1 MKKTLLVFSCICSL
15 FFVSCASKNIAQ
27 DENILQAPE
36 TITEAQADISTE
48 TDQDSPETSDT
59 NTETDSDQEV
69 LFIEEKVELQEPEDF
84 EEPVVITL
92 LPENLVEIESQAEAP
107 TEEKEEPLP
116 EEKVEVELIPEL
128 ENTSDSEVA
137 EADTEDSLFPLANE
151 NADQETQKD
160 SDIEVIDDSS
170 DSSDS
175 SESSDN
181 TEDDVI
187 SVGDGEEG
195 AVTGEEEE
203 TNYAE
208 DITPSRKVTLKKMEY
223 LDITYPGQGWIYMG
237 ITDGSKDLTYFGRK
251 LGTENTKFTL
261 QARNAGKKI
270 VHFYKN
276 DALSGQYIDD
286 YIEVEILNQKGS
298 NKTHIDAPEYKQ
310 PVPKKAKEKINKDQA
325 KKDEEISMET
335 SESSLVQTTSNS
347 SNVSDSNSVSSIEN
361 DSKIEIQTSAP
372 KETKIVEGVLE
383 QEKEG
388 RGGERTSSSSSSSSS
403 SIEKTEDKNSLTD
416 SNTLLQEAQ
425 VLYNEKE
432 YKLALEKIN
441 SFLESAT
448 SKRDLG
454 LYLQGQ
460 ILEAKSEVQNIKAAI
475 EAYSTLTKNYPASK
489 RWDDANKRMIYLKR
503 FYLEVR

>member
-36 TITEAQADISTE
+36 TITEAQADLNTE

-92 LPENLVEIESQAEAP
+92 LPENLVETESQAETP

-137 EADTEDSLFPLANE
+137 EADTEDSLSPLANE

-160 SDIEVIDDSS
+160 SDIQVIDDIS
-170 DSSDS
+170 DST
-175 SESSDN
+175 ESSDN

-203 TNYAE
+203 TNNAE
-208 DITPSRKVTLKKMEY
+208 EITPSRKVTLKKMEY

-310 PVPKKAKEKINKDQA
+310 PVPKKAKEKINKNQA
-325 KKDEEISMET
+325 KNDEEISMET

-361 DSKIEIQTSAP
+361 DSKIEKQTSAP
-372 KETKIVEGVLE
+372 KETKNVEGVLE
-383 QEKEG
+383 QEEEG

>member
-48 TDQDSPETSDT
+48 TDQDSQETSDT

-69 LFIEEKVELQEPEDF
+69 LFIEEKVEFQEPEDF

-92 LPENLVEIESQAEAP
+92 LPENLVETESQAETP

-151 NADQETQKD
+151 NADQEIQKD
-160 SDIEVIDDSS
+160 SDIEVIDDI
-170 DSSDS
+170 SDS

-203 TNYAE
+203 TNNAE

-286 YIEVEILNQKGS
+286 YIEVEVLNQKGS

-310 PVPKKAKEKINKDQA
+310 PVPKKAKEKINKDLA
-325 KKDEEISMET
+325 KNDEEISMEN
-335 SESSLVQTTSNS
+335 SESNIVQTTSNS

-361 DSKIEIQTSAP
+361 DSKIEKQTSAP
-372 KETKIVEGVLE
+372 KETKNIEGVLE
-383 QEKEG
+383 QEEEG
-388 RGGERTSSSSSSSSS
+388 RGGERTSSSSSS

>member
-92 LPENLVEIESQAEAP
+92 LPENLVETESQAEAP

-137 EADTEDSLFPLANE
+137 ESDTENSFSPLANE

-160 SDIEVIDDSS
+160 SDIEVIDDI
-170 DSSDS
+170 SDS

-195 AVTGEEEE
+195 VVTGEEEE
-203 TNYAE
+203 TNNAE
-208 DITPSRKVTLKKMEY
+208 EITPSRKVTLKKMEY

-310 PVPKKAKEKINKDQA
+310 PVPKKAKEKINKDLA
-325 KKDEEISMET
+325 KNDEEISMET

-361 DSKIEIQTSAP
+361 DSKSEKQTSAP
-372 KETKIVEGVLE
+372 KETKNEEGVLE
-383 QEKEG
+383 QEEEG
-388 RGGERTSSSSSSSSS
+388 RGGERTSSS

>member
-27 DENILQAPE
+27 DESILQAPE
-36 TITEAQADISTE
+36 TITEAQADINTE

-92 LPENLVEIESQAEAP
+92 LPENLVETESQAETP

-137 EADTEDSLFPLANE
+137 EADTEDSLSPLANE

-160 SDIEVIDDSS
+160 SDIEVIDDIS
-170 DSSDS
+170 DISDS

-208 DITPSRKVTLKKMEY
+208 EITPSRKVTLKKMEY

-310 PVPKKAKEKINKDQA
+310 PVPKKAKEKINKNLA
-325 KKDEEISMET
+325 KNDEEISMET

-372 KETKIVEGVLE
+372 KETKNVEGVLE
-383 QEKEG
+383 QEEEG
-388 RGGERTSSSSSSSSS
+388 RGGERTSSSSS

>member
-92 LPENLVEIESQAEAP
+92 LPEELVETESQAETP

-137 EADTEDSLFPLANE
+137 EADTEDSLSPLANE

-160 SDIEVIDDSS
+160 SDIQVIDDIS
-170 DSSDS
+170 DST
-175 SESSDN
+175 ESSDN

-203 TNYAE
+203 TNNAE
-208 DITPSRKVTLKKMEY
+208 EITPSRKVTLKKMEY

-310 PVPKKAKEKINKDQA
+310 PVPKKAKEKINKNQA
-325 KKDEEISMET
+325 KNDEEISMET

-383 QEKEG
+383 QEEEG
-388 RGGERTSSSSSSSSS
+388 RGGERTSSSSSSS

>member
-1 MKKTLLVFSCICSL
+1 
-15 FFVSCASKNIAQ
+15 
-27 DENILQAPE
+27 
-36 TITEAQADISTE
+36 
-48 TDQDSPETSDT
+48 
-59 NTETDSDQEV
+59 
-69 LFIEEKVELQEPEDF
+69 
-84 EEPVVITL
+84 
-92 LPENLVEIESQAEAP
+92 
-107 TEEKEEPLP
+107 
-116 EEKVEVELIPEL
+116 
-128 ENTSDSEVA
+128 
-137 EADTEDSLFPLANE
+137 
-151 NADQETQKD
+151 TQKD
-160 SDIEVIDDSS
+160 SDIEVIDDI
-170 DSSDS
+170 SDS

-203 TNYAE
+203 TNNAE
-208 DITPSRKVTLKKMEY
+208 EITPSRKVTLKKMEY

-237 ITDGSKDLTYFGRK
+237 ITDNSKDLTYFGRK

-276 DALSGQYIDD
+276 DALTGQYIDD

-325 KKDEEISMET
+325 KNDEEISMET

-347 SNVSDSNSVSSIEN
+347 SNVSDSTSVSSVEN
-361 DSKIEIQTSAP
+361 NSQVEKQTSAP
-372 KETKIVEGVLE
+372 KETKNVEGVLE
-383 QEKEG
+383 QEEEG
-388 RGGERTSSSSSSSSS
+388 RGGERTSSSSSLSS

-475 EAYSTLTKNYPASK
+475 EAYTTLTKNYPASK

>member
-15 FFVSCASKNIAQ
+15 FLVSCASKNIPQ

-59 NTETDSDQEV
+59 NTETDSEQEV
-69 LFIEEKVELQEPEDF
+69 LFIEENVEFQEPEDF

-92 LPENLVEIESQAEAP
+92 FPENLVETESQAETP

-137 EADTEDSLFPLANE
+137 EADTEDSLSPLANE

-160 SDIEVIDDSS
+160 SDIEVIDDI
-170 DSSDS
+170 SDS

-203 TNYAE
+203 TNNAE
-208 DITPSRKVTLKKMEY
+208 EITPSRKVTLKKMEY

-276 DALSGQYIDD
+276 DALTGQYIDD

-325 KKDEEISMET
+325 KNDEGISMET

-347 SNVSDSNSVSSIEN
+347 SNVIDSNSVSSVEN
-361 DSKIEIQTSAP
+361 DSQVEKQTSAP
-372 KETKIVEGVLE
+372 KETKNIEGVLE
-383 QEKEG
+383 QEEEG
-388 RGGERTSSSSSSSSS
+388 RGGERTSSSSSLSTSSS
-403 SIEKTEDKNSLTD
+403 EKTEDKNSLTD

>member
-1 MKKTLLVFSCICSL
+1 MKKTLLVFSCICSIFL
-15 FFVSCASKNIAQ
+15 VSCASKNIPQ

-69 LFIEEKVELQEPEDF
+69 LFIEENVEFQEPEDF

-92 LPENLVEIESQAEAP
+92 FPENLVETESQAETP

-137 EADTEDSLFPLANE
+137 EADTEDSLSPLANE
-151 NADQETQKD
+151 NSDQETQND
-160 SDIEVIDDSS
+160 SDIEVIDDI
-170 DSSDS
+170 SDS

-203 TNYAE
+203 TNNAE
-208 DITPSRKVTLKKMEY
+208 EITPSRKVTLKKMEY

-276 DALSGQYIDD
+276 DALTGQYIDD

-310 PVPKKAKEKINKDQA
+310 PVPKKAKEKLNKDQA
-325 KKDEEISMET
+325 KNDEEISMET
-335 SESSLVQTTSNS
+335 SESSPVQTTSNS
-347 SNVSDSNSVSSIEN
+347 SNVSDSNSVSSVEN
-361 DSKIEIQTSAP
+361 DSKIETQTSAP
-372 KETKIVEGVLE
+372 KETKNVENVLE
-383 QEKEG
+383 QEEEG

>member
-59 NTETDSDQEV
+59 NTETDSDEEV

-92 LPENLVEIESQAEAP
+92 FPENLVETESQAETP

-128 ENTSDSEVA
+128 EITSDSEVA
-137 EADTEDSLFPLANE
+137 EADTEDSLSPLANE

-160 SDIEVIDDSS
+160 SDIEVIDDIS
-170 DSSDS
+170 DISDS

-203 TNYAE
+203 TNNAE
-208 DITPSRKVTLKKMEY
+208 EITPSRKVTLKKMEY

-310 PVPKKAKEKINKDQA
+310 PVPKKAKEKIIKDQA
-325 KKDEEISMET
+325 KNDEEISMET
-335 SESSLVQTTSNS
+335 TESSLVQTTSNS

-361 DSKIEIQTSAP
+361 DSKIEKQTSAP
-372 KETKIVEGVLE
+372 KETKNVEGVLE
-383 QEKEG
+383 QEEEG
-388 RGGERTSSSSSSSSS
+388 RGGERTSSSSSS

>member
-92 LPENLVEIESQAEAP
+92 LPEELVETESQAEAP

-137 EADTEDSLFPLANE
+137 EADTEDSLSPLANE

-160 SDIEVIDDSS
+160 SVIEIIDDI
-170 DSSDS
+170 SDS
-175 SESSDN
+175 SENSDN

-203 TNYAE
+203 TNNAE
-208 DITPSRKVTLKKMEY
+208 EITPSRKVTLKKMEY

-310 PVPKKAKEKINKDQA
+310 PVPKKAKEKINKDLA
-325 KKDEEISMET
+325 KNDEEISMET

-361 DSKIEIQTSAP
+361 DSKIEKQTSAP
-372 KETKIVEGVLE
+372 KETKNVEGVLE
-383 QEKEG
+383 QEEEG
-388 RGGERTSSSSSSSSS
+388 RGGERTSSS

>member
-15 FFVSCASKNIAQ
+15 FLVSCASKNIAQ
-27 DENILQAPE
+27 DESILQAPE

-92 LPENLVEIESQAEAP
+92 LPENLVETESQAETP

-137 EADTEDSLFPLANE
+137 EADTEDSFSPLVANE

-160 SDIEVIDDSS
+160 SDIEVIDDI
-170 DSSDS
+170 SDS

-195 AVTGEEEE
+195 AVTGEDEE

-208 DITPSRKVTLKKMEY
+208 EITPSRKVTLKKMEY

-325 KKDEEISMET
+325 KNDEEISMET
-335 SESSLVQTTSNS
+335 SESSLVQTSSNS

-361 DSKIEIQTSAP
+361 DSKIEKQTSAP
-372 KETKIVEGVLE
+372 KETKNVEGVLE
-383 QEKEG
+383 QEEEG
-388 RGGERTSSSSSSSSS
+388 RGGERTSSSSSS

>member
-36 TITEAQADISTE
+36 TITEAQADINTE

-92 LPENLVEIESQAEAP
+92 LPEELVETESQAETP

-128 ENTSDSEVA
+128 EITSDSEVA
-137 EADTEDSLFPLANE
+137 EADTEDSLSPLANE

-160 SDIEVIDDSS
+160 SDIEVIDDIS

-203 TNYAE
+203 TNNAE
-208 DITPSRKVTLKKMEY
+208 EITPSRKVTLKKMEY

-310 PVPKKAKEKINKDQA
+310 PVPKKAKEKINKD
-325 KKDEEISMET
+325 
-335 SESSLVQTTSNS
+335 
-347 SNVSDSNSVSSIEN
+347 
-361 DSKIEIQTSAP
+361 
-372 KETKIVEGVLE
+372 
-383 QEKEG
+383 
-388 RGGERTSSSSSSSSS
+388 
-403 SIEKTEDKNSLTD
+403 
-416 SNTLLQEAQ
+416 
-425 VLYNEKE
+425 
-432 YKLALEKIN
+432 
-441 SFLESAT
+441 FL
-448 SKRDLG
+448 
-454 LYLQGQ
+454 
-460 ILEAKSEVQNIKAAI
+460 IL
-475 EAYSTLTKNYPASK
+475 
-489 RWDDANKRMIYLKR
+489 
-503 FYLEVR
+503 

>member
-36 TITEAQADISTE
+36 TITEAQADINTE

-92 LPENLVEIESQAEAP
+92 LPEELVETESQAEAP

-128 ENTSDSEVA
+128 EITSDSEVA
-137 EADTEDSLFPLANE
+137 EADTEDTLSPLANE

-160 SDIEVIDDSS
+160 SDIEVIDDIS
-170 DSSDS
+170 DISDS

-203 TNYAE
+203 TNNAE
-208 DITPSRKVTLKKMEY
+208 EITPSRKVTLKKMEY

-310 PVPKKAKEKINKDQA
+310 PVPKKAKEKIIKDQA
-325 KKDEEISMET
+325 KNDEEISMEN

-361 DSKIEIQTSAP
+361 DSKIEKQTSAP
-372 KETKIVEGVLE
+372 KETKNVEGVLE
-383 QEKEG
+383 QEEEG
-388 RGGERTSSSSSSSSS
+388 RSGERTSSSSSSS

>member
-36 TITEAQADISTE
+36 TITEAQADLNTE

-92 LPENLVEIESQAEAP
+92 LPEELVETESQAEAP

-128 ENTSDSEVA
+128 EITSDSEVA
-137 EADTEDSLFPLANE
+137 EADTEDSLSPLANE

-160 SDIEVIDDSS
+160 SDIEVIDDIS
-170 DSSDS
+170 DISDS

-203 TNYAE
+203 TNNAE
-208 DITPSRKVTLKKMEY
+208 EITPSRKVTLKKMEY

-310 PVPKKAKEKINKDQA
+310 PVPKKAKEKINKDLA
-325 KKDEEISMET
+325 KNDEEISMENT
-335 SESSLVQTTSNS
+335 ESSIVQTTSNS

-361 DSKIEIQTSAP
+361 DSKIEKQTSAP
-372 KETKIVEGVLE
+372 KETKNEEGVLE
-383 QEKEG
+383 QEEEG
-388 RGGERTSSSSSSSSS
+388 TGGERTSSSSSSSS

>member
-15 FFVSCASKNIAQ
+15 FLVSCASKNIAQ

-36 TITEAQADISTE
+36 TITEAQADLNTE

-92 LPENLVEIESQAEAP
+92 FPEELVETESQVETP

-137 EADTEDSLFPLANE
+137 EADTEDSLSPLANE

-160 SDIEVIDDSS
+160 SDIELIDDI
-170 DSSDS
+170 SDS

-208 DITPSRKVTLKKMEY
+208 EITPSRKVTLKKMEY

-310 PVPKKAKEKINKDQA
+310 PVPKKAKEKINKDLA
-325 KKDEEISMET
+325 KNDEEISMET

-347 SNVSDSNSVSSIEN
+347 SNVTDSNSVSSIEN
-361 DSKIEIQTSAP
+361 DSKIEKQTSAP
-372 KETKIVEGVLE
+372 KETKNEEGVLE
-383 QEKEG
+383 QEEEG
-388 RGGERTSSSSSSSSS
+388 RGGERTSSSSSS

>member
-36 TITEAQADISTE
+36 TITEAQADINTE

-92 LPENLVEIESQAEAP
+92 LPEELVETESQAEAP

-128 ENTSDSEVA
+128 EITSDSEVA
-137 EADTEDSLFPLANE
+137 EADTEDSLSPLANE

-160 SDIEVIDDSS
+160 SDIEVIDDIS
-170 DSSDS
+170 DISDS

-203 TNYAE
+203 TNNAE
-208 DITPSRKVTLKKMEY
+208 EITPSRKVTLKKMEY

-310 PVPKKAKEKINKDQA
+310 PVPKKAKEKINKNQA
-325 KKDEEISMET
+325 KNDEEISMET
-335 SESSLVQTTSNS
+335 SASSLVQTTSNS

-361 DSKIEIQTSAP
+361 DSKIEKQTSAP
-372 KETKIVEGVLE
+372 KETKNVEGVLE
-383 QEKEG
+383 QEEEEG
-388 RGGERTSSSSSSSSS
+388 RGGERTSSSS

>member
-36 TITEAQADISTE
+36 TITEAQADLNTE

-92 LPENLVEIESQAEAP
+92 LPEELVETESQAEAP

-128 ENTSDSEVA
+128 EITSDSEVA
-137 EADTEDSLFPLANE
+137 EADTEDSLSPLANE

-160 SDIEVIDDSS
+160 SDIEVIDDIS
-170 DSSDS
+170 DISDS

-203 TNYAE
+203 TNNAE
-208 DITPSRKVTLKKMEY
+208 EITPSRKVTLKKMEY

-310 PVPKKAKEKINKDQA
+310 PVPKKAKEKINKDLA
-325 KKDEEISMET
+325 KNDEEISMEN
-335 SESSLVQTTSNS
+335 SESSLVQTSSNS

-361 DSKIEIQTSAP
+361 DSKIEKQTSAP
-372 KETKIVEGVLE
+372 KETKNEEGVLE
-383 QEKEG
+383 QEEEG
-388 RGGERTSSSSSSSSS
+388 RGGERTSSSSSSS

>member
-92 LPENLVEIESQAEAP
+92 LPEELVETESQAEAP

-128 ENTSDSEVA
+128 EITSDSEVA
-137 EADTEDSLFPLANE
+137 EADTEDSLSPLANE

-160 SDIEVIDDSS
+160 SDIEVIDDIS
-170 DSSDS
+170 DISDS

-203 TNYAE
+203 TNNAE
-208 DITPSRKVTLKKMEY
+208 EITPSRKVTLKKMEY

-310 PVPKKAKEKINKDQA
+310 PVPKKAKEKINKDLA
-325 KKDEEISMET
+325 KNDEEISMET
-335 SESSLVQTTSNS
+335 SESSLVQTSSNS

-361 DSKIEIQTSAP
+361 DSKIEKQTSAP
-372 KETKIVEGVLE
+372 KETKNVEGVLE
-383 QEKEG
+383 QEEEG
-388 RGGERTSSSSSSSSS
+388 RGGERTTTTTSSSSS
-403 SIEKTEDKNSLTD
+403 
-416 SNTLLQEAQ
+416 
-425 VLYNEKE
+425 
-432 YKLALEKIN
+432 
-441 SFLESAT
+441 
-448 SKRDLG
+448 
-454 LYLQGQ
+454 
-460 ILEAKSEVQNIKAAI
+460 
-475 EAYSTLTKNYPASK
+475 
-489 RWDDANKRMIYLKR
+489 
-503 FYLEVR
+503 

>member
-36 TITEAQADISTE
+36 TITEAQADLNTE

-92 LPENLVEIESQAEAP
+92 LPEELVETESQAEAP

-128 ENTSDSEVA
+128 EITSDSEVA
-137 EADTEDSLFPLANE
+137 EADTEDSLSPLANE

-160 SDIEVIDDSS
+160 SDIEVIDDIS
-170 DSSDS
+170 DISDS

-203 TNYAE
+203 TNNAE
-208 DITPSRKVTLKKMEY
+208 EITPSRKVTLKKMEY

-310 PVPKKAKEKINKDQA
+310 PVPKKAKEKINKDLA
-325 KKDEEISMET
+325 KNDEEISMEN
-335 SESSLVQTTSNS
+335 SESSLVQTSSNS

-361 DSKIEIQTSAP
+361 DSKIEKQTSAP
-372 KETKIVEGVLE
+372 KETKNVEGVLE
-383 QEKEG
+383 QEEEG
-388 RGGERTSSSSSSSSS
+388 RGGERTSSSSSSS

-460 ILEAKSEVQNIKAAI
+460 ILEAKSEVQNIRAAI

>member
-15 FFVSCASKNIAQ
+15 FLVSCASKNIAQ

-36 TITEAQADISTE
+36 TNTEAQADISTQ
-48 TDQDSPETSDT
+48 TDQDSPETSDI
-59 NTETDSDQEV
+59 NTETDSEQEV
-69 LFIEEKVELQEPEDF
+69 LFIEENVEFQEPEDF

-92 LPENLVEIESQAEAP
+92 FPENLVETESQAETP

-137 EADTEDSLFPLANE
+137 EADTEDSLSPLANE

-160 SDIEVIDDSS
+160 SDIEVIDNI
-170 DSSDS
+170 SDS

-203 TNYAE
+203 TNNAE
-208 DITPSRKVTLKKMEY
+208 EITPSRKVTLKKMEY

-237 ITDGSKDLTYFGRK
+237 ITDNSKDLTYFGRK

-270 VHFYKN
+270 IHFYKN
-276 DALSGQYIDD
+276 DALTGQYIDD

-310 PVPKKAKEKINKDQA
+310 PVPKKAKEKINKDLA
-325 KKDEEISMET
+325 KNDEEISMET

-347 SNVSDSNSVSSIEN
+347 SNVSDSNSVSSVEN
-361 DSKIEIQTSAP
+361 DSKIEKQTSAP
-372 KETKIVEGVLE
+372 KETKNIEDVLE
-383 QEKEG
+383 QEEEG
-388 RGGERTSSSSSSSSS
+388 GVGERTSSSSSSS
-403 SIEKTEDKNSLTD
+403 SIEKTEDKTSLTD

>member
-1 MKKTLLVFSCICSL
+1 MKKTLLVFSCICS
-15 FFVSCASKNIAQ
+15 FFLVSCASKNIAQ

-36 TITEAQADISTE
+36 TITEAQADISTQ

-69 LFIEEKVELQEPEDF
+69 LFIEENVDFQEPEDF

-92 LPENLVEIESQAEAP
+92 FPETLEETESQVETP

-137 EADTEDSLFPLANE
+137 EADTEDSLSPLANE

-160 SDIEVIDDSS
+160 SDIEVIDDI
-170 DSSDS
+170 SDS

-203 TNYAE
+203 TSNAE
-208 DITPSRKVTLKKMEY
+208 EITPSRKVTLKKMEY

-276 DALSGQYIDD
+276 DALTGQYIDD

-298 NKTHIDAPEYKQ
+298 NKTHIEAPEYKQ
-310 PVPKKAKEKINKDQA
+310 PVPKKAKEKINKDLA
-325 KKDEEISMET
+325 KNDEEISIET

-347 SNVSDSNSVSSIEN
+347 SNVSDSNSVSSVEN
-361 DSKIEIQTSAP
+361 DSQVEKETPAP
-372 KETKIVEGVLE
+372 KETKNVEGVLE
-383 QEKEG
+383 QEEEG

-403 SIEKTEDKNSLTD
+403 SSEKTEDKNSLTD

>member
-36 TITEAQADISTE
+36 TITEAQADINTE

-92 LPENLVEIESQAEAP
+92 LPENLVETESQAETP

-128 ENTSDSEVA
+128 ENPSDSEVA
-137 EADTEDSLFPLANE
+137 EADTEDSLSPLANE

-160 SDIEVIDDSS
+160 SDIEVIDDIS
-170 DSSDS
+170 DISDS

-203 TNYAE
+203 TNNAE
-208 DITPSRKVTLKKMEY
+208 EITPSRKVTLKKMEY

-270 VHFYKN
+270 IHFYKN

-310 PVPKKAKEKINKDQA
+310 PVPKKAKEKINKDLA
-325 KKDEEISMET
+325 KNYEEISMET
-335 SESSLVQTTSNS
+335 SASSLVQTTSNS

-361 DSKIEIQTSAP
+361 DSKIEKQTSAP
-372 KETKIVEGVLE
+372 KETKNEEGVLE
-383 QEKEG
+383 QEEEG
-388 RGGERTSSSSSSSSS
+388 RGGERTSSSSS

>member
-36 TITEAQADISTE
+36 TITEAQADINTE

-92 LPENLVEIESQAEAP
+92 LPEELVETESQAEAP

-128 ENTSDSEVA
+128 EITSDSEVA
-137 EADTEDSLFPLANE
+137 EADTEDSLSPLANE

-160 SDIEVIDDSS
+160 SDIEVIDDIS
-170 DSSDS
+170 DISDS

-203 TNYAE
+203 TNNAE
-208 DITPSRKVTLKKMEY
+208 EITPSRKVTLKKMEY
-223 LDITYPGQGWIYMG
+223 LDISYPGQGWIYMG

-325 KKDEEISMET
+325 KKDEEISMEN
-335 SESSLVQTTSNS
+335 SESSQVQTTSNS

-361 DSKIEIQTSAP
+361 DSKIEKQTSAP
-372 KETKIVEGVLE
+372 KETKNVEGVLE
-383 QEKEG
+383 QEEEG
-388 RGGERTSSSSSSSSS
+388 RGGERTSSSSSS

>member
-59 NTETDSDQEV
+59 NTETDSDEEV
-69 LFIEEKVELQEPEDF
+69 LFIEEKVEFQEPEDF

-92 LPENLVEIESQAEAP
+92 LPEELVETESQAEAP

-128 ENTSDSEVA
+128 EITSDSEVA
-137 EADTEDSLFPLANE
+137 EADTEDSLSPLANE

-160 SDIEVIDDSS
+160 SDIEVIDDI
-170 DSSDS
+170 SDS

-203 TNYAE
+203 TNNAE
-208 DITPSRKVTLKKMEY
+208 EITPSRKVTLKKMEY

-310 PVPKKAKEKINKDQA
+310 PVPKKAKEKINKDLA
-325 KKDEEISMET
+325 KNDEEISMET
-335 SESSLVQTTSNS
+335 SESSLVQTSSNS

-361 DSKIEIQTSAP
+361 DSKIEKQTSAP
-372 KETKIVEGVLE
+372 KETKNVEGVLE
-383 QEKEG
+383 QEEEG
-388 RGGERTSSSSSSSSS
+388 RGGERTSSSS

>member
-36 TITEAQADISTE
+36 TITEAQADLNTE

-92 LPENLVEIESQAEAP
+92 LPEELVETESQAEAP

-128 ENTSDSEVA
+128 EITSDSEVA
-137 EADTEDSLFPLANE
+137 EADTEDSLSPLANE

-160 SDIEVIDDSS
+160 SDIEVIDDIS
-170 DSSDS
+170 DISDS

-203 TNYAE
+203 TNNAE
-208 DITPSRKVTLKKMEY
+208 EITPSRKVTLKKMEY

-310 PVPKKAKEKINKDQA
+310 PVPKKAKEKINKDLA
-325 KKDEEISMET
+325 KNDEEISMET
-335 SESSLVQTTSNS
+335 SESSLVQTSSNS

-361 DSKIEIQTSAP
+361 DSKIEKQTSAL
-372 KETKIVEGVLE
+372 KENKNEEGVLE
-383 QEKEG
+383 QEEEG
-388 RGGERTSSSSSSSSS
+388 RSGERTSSSSSS

>member
-15 FFVSCASKNIAQ
+15 FLVSCASKNIAQ

-69 LFIEEKVELQEPEDF
+69 LFIEENVEFQEPEDF

-92 LPENLVEIESQAEAP
+92 FPENLVETESQAETP

-137 EADTEDSLFPLANE
+137 EADTEDSLSPLANE
-151 NADQETQKD
+151 NSDQETQND
-160 SDIEVIDDSS
+160 SDIEVIDDI
-170 DSSDS
+170 SDS
-175 SESSDN
+175 SENSDN

-203 TNYAE
+203 TNNAE
-208 DITPSRKVTLKKMEY
+208 EITPSRKVTLKKMEY

-270 VHFYKN
+270 IHFYKN
-276 DALSGQYIDD
+276 DALTDQYIDD

-310 PVPKKAKEKINKDQA
+310 PVPKKAKEKINKDLA
-325 KKDEEISMET
+325 KNDEEISMET
-335 SESSLVQTTSNS
+335 SESSPVQTTSNS
-347 SNVSDSNSVSSIEN
+347 SNVSDSNSVNSVEN
-361 DSKIEIQTSAP
+361 DSKIEKETSAP
-372 KETKIVEGVLE
+372 KETKNVEGVLE
-383 QEKEG
+383 QEEEG
-388 RGGERTSSSSSSSSS
+388 GVGERTSSSSSSS
-403 SIEKTEDKNSLTD
+403 EKTEDKNSLTD

>member
-36 TITEAQADISTE
+36 TITEAQADLNTE

-59 NTETDSDQEV
+59 NTETDSDEEV
-69 LFIEEKVELQEPEDF
+69 LFIEEKVEFQEPEDF

-92 LPENLVEIESQAEAP
+92 LPEELVETESQAETP
-107 TEEKEEPLP
+107 TKEKEEPLP

-128 ENTSDSEVA
+128 EITSDSEVA
-137 EADTEDSLFPLANE
+137 EADTEDSLSPLANE

-160 SDIEVIDDSS
+160 SDIEVIDDIS
-170 DSSDS
+170 DISDS

-203 TNYAE
+203 TNNAE
-208 DITPSRKVTLKKMEY
+208 EITPSRKVTLKKMEY

-298 NKTHIDAPEYKQ
+298 NKTHIAAPEYKQ
-310 PVPKKAKEKINKDQA
+310 PVPKKAKEKIFKDQA
-325 KKDEEISMET
+325 KNDEEISMEN

-361 DSKIEIQTSAP
+361 DSKIEKQTSAP
-372 KETKIVEGVLE
+372 KETKNVEGVLE
-383 QEKEG
+383 QEEEG
-388 RGGERTSSSSSSSSS
+388 RGGERTSSSSSSS

>member
-36 TITEAQADISTE
+36 TITEAQADLNTE

-69 LFIEEKVELQEPEDF
+69 LFIVEEKVELQEPEDF

-92 LPENLVEIESQAEAP
+92 LPEELVETESQAEAP
-107 TEEKEEPLP
+107 TEEKEEPVP

-128 ENTSDSEVA
+128 EITSDSEVA
-137 EADTEDSLFPLANE
+137 EADTEDSLSPLANE

-160 SDIEVIDDSS
+160 SDIEVIDDIS
-170 DSSDS
+170 DISDS

-203 TNYAE
+203 TNNAE
-208 DITPSRKVTLKKMEY
+208 EITPSRKVTLKKMEY

-310 PVPKKAKEKINKDQA
+310 PVPKKAKEKINKDLA
-325 KKDEEISMET
+325 KNDEEISMET

-347 SNVSDSNSVSSIEN
+347 SDVSDSNSVSSIEN
-361 DSKIEIQTSAP
+361 DSKIEKQTSAL
-372 KETKIVEGVLE
+372 KENKNEEGVLE
-383 QEKEG
+383 QEEEG
-388 RGGERTSSSSSSSSS
+388 RSGERTSSSSAS
-403 SIEKTEDKNSLTD
+403 SIEKNEDKNSLTD

>member
-15 FFVSCASKNIAQ
+15 FLVSCASKNIAQ
-27 DENILQAPE
+27 DENILQVPE

-59 NTETDSDQEV
+59 NTETDSEQEV
-69 LFIEEKVELQEPEDF
+69 LLIEENVEFQEPEDF

-92 LPENLVEIESQAEAP
+92 FPENLVETESQAETP

-137 EADTEDSLFPLANE
+137 ESDTEDSLSPLANE

-160 SDIEVIDDSS
+160 SDIEVIDDI
-170 DSSDS
+170 SDS

-203 TNYAE
+203 TNNAE
-208 DITPSRKVTLKKMEY
+208 EITPSRKVTLKKMEY

-276 DALSGQYIDD
+276 DALTGQYIDD

-310 PVPKKAKEKINKDQA
+310 PVPKKAKEKINKDLA
-325 KKDEEISMET
+325 KNDEEISMET

-347 SNVSDSNSVSSIEN
+347 SNISDSNSVSSVEN
-361 DSKIEIQTSAP
+361 DSKVEKQTSAP
-372 KETKIVEGVLE
+372 KETKNVEGVLE
-383 QEKEG
+383 QEEEG
-388 RGGERTSSSSSSSSS
+388 KGGERTSSSSSTS

>member
-48 TDQDSPETSDT
+48 TDQDSPKTSDT

-92 LPENLVEIESQAEAP
+92 LPENLVETESQAETP

-137 EADTEDSLFPLANE
+137 EADTEDSLSPLANE

-160 SDIEVIDDSS
+160 SDIQVIDDIS
-170 DSSDS
+170 DST
-175 SESSDN
+175 ESSDN

-203 TNYAE
+203 TNNAE
-208 DITPSRKVTLKKMEY
+208 EITPSRKVTLKKMEY

-310 PVPKKAKEKINKDQA
+310 PVPKKAKEKINKDLA
-325 KKDEEISMET
+325 KNDEEISMET
-335 SESSLVQTTSNS
+335 SENSIVQTTSNS

-361 DSKIEIQTSAP
+361 DSKIEKQTSAP
-372 KETKIVEGVLE
+372 KETKNVEGVLE
-383 QEKEG
+383 QEEEG
-388 RGGERTSSSSSSSSS
+388 RGGERTSSSSSSSS

>member
-59 NTETDSDQEV
+59 NTETDSDEEV

-92 LPENLVEIESQAEAP
+92 FPEELVETESQAEAP

-128 ENTSDSEVA
+128 EITSDSEVA
-137 EADTEDSLFPLANE
+137 EADTEDSLSPLANE

-160 SDIEVIDDSS
+160 SDIEVIDDIS
-170 DSSDS
+170 DISDS

-203 TNYAE
+203 TNNAE
-208 DITPSRKVTLKKMEY
+208 EITPSRKVTLKKMEY

-310 PVPKKAKEKINKDQA
+310 PVPKKAKEKINKDLA
-325 KKDEEISMET
+325 KNDEEISMET
-335 SESSLVQTTSNS
+335 SESSLVQTSSNS

-361 DSKIEIQTSAP
+361 DSKIEKQTSAP
-372 KETKIVEGVLE
+372 KETKNEEGVLE
-383 QEKEG
+383 QEEEG
-388 RGGERTSSSSSSSSS
+388 TGGERTSSSSSSSS

>member
-27 DENILQAPE
+27 DESILQAPE

-92 LPENLVEIESQAEAP
+92 LPEELVETESQAETP

-128 ENTSDSEVA
+128 ENPSDSEVA
-137 EADTEDSLFPLANE
+137 EADTEDSLSPLANE

-160 SDIEVIDDSS
+160 SDIEVIDDIS
-170 DSSDS
+170 DISDS

-203 TNYAE
+203 TNNAE
-208 DITPSRKVTLKKMEY
+208 EITPSRKVTLKKMEY

-310 PVPKKAKEKINKDQA
+310 PVPKKAKEKINKDLA
-325 KKDEEISMET
+325 KNDEEISMET
-335 SESSLVQTTSNS
+335 SESSLVQTSSNS

-361 DSKIEIQTSAP
+361 DSKIEKQTSAP
-372 KETKIVEGVLE
+372 KETKNEEGVLE
-383 QEKEG
+383 QEEEG
-388 RGGERTSSSSSSSSS
+388 RGGERTSSSSS

>member
-27 DENILQAPE
+27 DESILQAPE

-69 LFIEEKVELQEPEDF
+69 LFIEEKVEFQEPEDF

-92 LPENLVEIESQAEAP
+92 LPEELVETESQAETP
-107 TEEKEEPLP
+107 TKEKEEPLP

-128 ENTSDSEVA
+128 EITSDSEVA
-137 EADTEDSLFPLANE
+137 EADTEDSLSPLANE

-160 SDIEVIDDSS
+160 SDIEVIDDIS
-170 DSSDS
+170 DISDS

-203 TNYAE
+203 TNNAE
-208 DITPSRKVTLKKMEY
+208 EITPSRKVTLKKMEY

-298 NKTHIDAPEYKQ
+298 NKTHIAAPEYKQ
-310 PVPKKAKEKINKDQA
+310 PVPKKAKEKIFKDQA
-325 KKDEEISMET
+325 KNDEEISMEN

-361 DSKIEIQTSAP
+361 DSKIEKQTSAP
-372 KETKIVEGVLE
+372 KETKNVEGVLE
-383 QEKEG
+383 QEEEG
-388 RGGERTSSSSSSSSS
+388 RGGERTSSSSSSS

>member
-59 NTETDSDQEV
+59 NTETDSDEEV
-69 LFIEEKVELQEPEDF
+69 LFIEEKVEFQEPEDF

-92 LPENLVEIESQAEAP
+92 LPEDLVETESQAEAP

-128 ENTSDSEVA
+128 ELIHEVENTSDSEVA

-160 SDIEVIDDSS
+160 SDIELIDDI
-170 DSSDS
+170 SDS

-203 TNYAE
+203 ETNNAE
-208 DITPSRKVTLKKMEY
+208 EITPSRKVTLKKMEY

-270 VHFYKN
+270 IHFYKN

-310 PVPKKAKEKINKDQA
+310 PVPKKAKEKINKNQA
-325 KKDEEISMET
+325 KNDEEISMET
-335 SESSLVQTTSNS
+335 TESILVQTTSNS

-361 DSKIEIQTSAP
+361 DSKIQKQTSAP
-372 KETKIVEGVLE
+372 KETINVEGVLE
-383 QEKEG
+383 QEEEG
-388 RGGERTSSSSSSSSS
+388 RGGERTSSSSS

>member
-69 LFIEEKVELQEPEDF
+69 LFIEEKVEFQEPEDF

-92 LPENLVEIESQAEAP
+92 LPENLVETESQAETP

-128 ENTSDSEVA
+128 EKTSDSEVA
-137 EADTEDSLFPLANE
+137 EADTEDSLSPLANE

-160 SDIEVIDDSS
+160 SDIEVIDDIS
-170 DSSDS
+170 DISDS

-203 TNYAE
+203 TNNAE
-208 DITPSRKVTLKKMEY
+208 EITPSRKVTLKKMEY

-310 PVPKKAKEKINKDQA
+310 PVPKKAKEKINKDLA
-325 KKDEEISMET
+325 KNDEEISMET
-335 SESSLVQTTSNS
+335 SESSLVQTSSNS

-361 DSKIEIQTSAP
+361 DSKIVKQTSAP
-372 KETKIVEGVLE
+372 KETKNVEGVLE
-383 QEKEG
+383 QEEEG
-388 RGGERTSSSSSSSSS
+388 RSGERTSSSSSSS

>member
-59 NTETDSDQEV
+59 NTETDSDEEV

-92 LPENLVEIESQAEAP
+92 FPENLVETESQAETP

-128 ENTSDSEVA
+128 EITSDSEVA
-137 EADTEDSLFPLANE
+137 EADTEDSLSPLANE

-160 SDIEVIDDSS
+160 SDIEVIDDIS
-170 DSSDS
+170 DISDS

-203 TNYAE
+203 TNNAE
-208 DITPSRKVTLKKMEY
+208 EITPSRKVTLKKMEY

-310 PVPKKAKEKINKDQA
+310 PVPKKAKEKIIKDQA
-325 KKDEEISMET
+325 KNDEEISMET
-335 SESSLVQTTSNS
+335 TESSLVQTTSNS

-361 DSKIEIQTSAP
+361 DSKIEKQTSAP
-372 KETKIVEGVLE
+372 KETKNVEGVLE
-383 QEKEG
+383 QEEEG
-388 RGGERTSSSSSSSSS
+388 RGGERTSSSSSSS

>member
-15 FFVSCASKNIAQ
+15 FLVSCASKNIAQ

-36 TITEAQADISTE
+36 TITEAQADISTD

-92 LPENLVEIESQAEAP
+92 LPENLVETESQAETP

-137 EADTEDSLFPLANE
+137 EADTENSLSPLANE
-151 NADQETQKD
+151 NADQEIQKD
-160 SDIEVIDDSS
+160 SDIEVIDDIS
-170 DSSDS
+170 DISDS

-203 TNYAE
+203 TNNAE
-208 DITPSRKVTLKKMEY
+208 EITPSRKVTLKKMEY

-325 KKDEEISMET
+325 KKDEEISMEN
-335 SESSLVQTTSNS
+335 SESSQVQTTSNS

-361 DSKIEIQTSAP
+361 DSKIEKQTSAP
-372 KETKIVEGVLE
+372 KETKNVEGVLE
-383 QEKEG
+383 QEEEG
-388 RGGERTSSSSSSSSS
+388 RGGERTSSSSSS

>member
-36 TITEAQADISTE
+36 TITEAQADLNTE

-69 LFIEEKVELQEPEDF
+69 LFIEEKVEFQEPEDF

-92 LPENLVEIESQAEAP
+92 FPENLVETESQAEAP

-128 ENTSDSEVA
+128 EITSDSEVA
-137 EADTEDSLFPLANE
+137 EADTEDSLSPLANE

-160 SDIEVIDDSS
+160 SDIEVIDDIS
-170 DSSDS
+170 DVSDISDS

-203 TNYAE
+203 TNNAE
-208 DITPSRKVTLKKMEY
+208 EITPSRKVTLKKMEY

-310 PVPKKAKEKINKDQA
+310 PVPKKAKEKINKDLA
-325 KKDEEISMET
+325 KNDEEISMET
-335 SESSLVQTTSNS
+335 SENSIVQTTSNS

-361 DSKIEIQTSAP
+361 DSKIEKQTSAP

-383 QEKEG
+383 QEEEG
-388 RGGERTSSSSSSSSS
+388 RGGERTSSS